1 MNRYNWTAFV
11 PGFPAESIEHILMV
25 GIDRYRDMLKHTIT
39 YNLPLD
45 ITTPAP
51 QRGDIV
57 IVTLR
62 PDDAQKFPLG
72 DNEPKELLYAVMS
85 TMFGKAFEI
94 REGSALLALTPLMP
108 PSAVTQSAPA
118 QQEPEVSPE
127 NLLKQVPTENT
138 DLEELDEDD
147 GPAALAKAMKVAK
160 TRPN

>member
-1 MNRYNWTAFV
+1 MNRYGWTAFV
-11 PGFPAESIEHILMV
+11 PGFPAESIEHTLMV

-51 QRGDIV
+51 QRGDIA

-72 DNEPKELLYAVMS
+72 ENDPKELLYVVMA

-94 REGSALLALTPLMP
+94 KEGSALLALTPLVP
-108 PSAVTQSAPA
+108 KTPVVQPEPIQPEPSA
-118 QQEPEVSPE
+118 ED
-127 NLLKQVPTENT
+127 LLKQVPTANT

-147 GPAALAKAMKVAK
+147 GPAALAKAMKAAK